1 MTIYV
6 QNLFVIYFLNSFH
19 FALFVAVSG
28 AKKLLAF
35 NGKKLSTEIQCKI
48 SKFQIPKEMLKLGKE
63 IGKGHLGLVLKGQL
77 VTPSGGL
84 KSVAIKCLRGINCA
98 EHTKFTHRLLVL
110 TYSRV
115 ENLHDPFFFVLGW

>member
-1 MTIYV
+1 MHFMTIYV

-84 KSVAIKCLRGINCA
+84 KSVAIKCLRGKNCA
-98 EHTKFTHRLLVL
+98 EHTKFTH
-110 TYSRV
+110 
-115 ENLHDPFFFVLGW
+115 